1 MILWFLG
8 RFRGQDEAERLDEA
22 EEPRD
27 QGQEVLP
34 QRVGE
39 RGRVRRLAGREYVVS
54 TFFSI
59 LFCETGKTD
68 AVSIFAVQNG
78 LMAQCKYCQRP
89 LEPHLATLKK
99 HGKTAH
105 HLAMAEQFKIKQ
117 EREEV
122 KEPTILPWMRVT
134 LKKHDIEWKLGLM
147 AAVENDF
154 QVGVRFPG
162 LAKKF

>member
-1 MILWFLG
+1 
-8 RFRGQDEAERLDEA
+8 
-22 EEPRD
+22 
-27 QGQEVLP
+27 
-34 QRVGE
+34 
-39 RGRVRRLAGREYVVS
+39 
-54 TFFSI
+54 
-59 LFCETGKTD
+59 
-68 AVSIFAVQNG
+68 
-78 LMAQCKYCQRP
+78 MAQCKYCQRP

-162 LAKKF
+162 LAKNLKMCLFLLSGHGFALRSPRQEFY